1 MAIIQKLRIAL
12 LAAAVGSAVFVTDAF
27 ACACCSETGQRLE
40 QTQELDSYSRGE
52 LLNVRFAENARLYLD
67 AGFPDTVE
75 GVQDPLDQD
84 YKLNVIRNPSEWIF
98 EFTDSKNR
106 KGSIIFPL
114 PKKFTRFEVDP
125 RGIDQA
131 PGGHG
136 PALYK
141 EWRLSGISKL
151 SGTLAA
157 KGVWATSR
165 LVLHGEGNSC
175 TSAADFRNWTLS
187 VLGKNIRFR
196 FLGLTVR

>member
-1 MAIIQKLRIAL
+1 MARHPDVRSSL
-12 LAAAVGSAVFVTDAF
+12 LAATMVWAF
-27 ACACCSETGQRLE
+27 LPLNAQACACCSETGQRLE
-40 QTQELDSYSRGE
+40 QTQELDGYSRDE
-52 LLNVRFAENARLYLD
+52 FLNVRFAPTSRLFSD

-75 GVQDPLDQD
+75 GVQDPSDQE
-84 YKLNVIRNPSEWIF
+84 YKLNVIRNPTEWIF
-98 EFTDSKNR
+98 EFTDSRNR
-106 KGSIIFPL
+106 KGTILFPV

-131 PGGHG
+131 PGGNG
-136 PALYK
+136 PMLYK

-151 SGTLAA
+151 GGTLAA
-157 KGVWATSR
+157 NGVWAHSR

-175 TSAADFRNWTLS
+175 TSAMDFRNWTLS